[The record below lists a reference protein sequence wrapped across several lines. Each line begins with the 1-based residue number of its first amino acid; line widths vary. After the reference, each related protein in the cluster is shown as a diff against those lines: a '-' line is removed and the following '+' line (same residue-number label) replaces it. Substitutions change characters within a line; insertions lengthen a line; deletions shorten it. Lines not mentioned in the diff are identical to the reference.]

1 MEDIIINIITIIIGL
16 VLGIVFGFL
25 LFKQYIYKGP
35 NSNIVSKEIHTEP
48 DGKKFR
54 WIPKICIC
62 PVNLSMDQLK
72 NPNYIHPGH

>member
-1 MEDIIINIITIIIGL
+1 MEDIIVNIITVVIGL

-35 NSNIVSKEIHTEP
+35 NSNIVSKEINT
-48 DGKKFR
+48 DVNGRKFR

-62 PVNLSMDQLK
+62 PVNISMSELK
-72 NPNYIHPGH
+72 NPNFIYPGH